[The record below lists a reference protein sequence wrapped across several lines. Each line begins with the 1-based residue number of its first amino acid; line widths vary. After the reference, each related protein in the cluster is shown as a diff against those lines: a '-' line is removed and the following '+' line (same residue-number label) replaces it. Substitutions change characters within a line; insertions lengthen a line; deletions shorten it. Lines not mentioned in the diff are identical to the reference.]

1 MRKTLLWV
9 ATAAATFVALY
20 VTPILACWK
29 PGHG

>member
-1 MRKTLLWV
+1 MRKTLLLV

-20 VTPILACWK
+20 VTPILAIWR